1 MRRPSPLL
9 QRGNDTDLDSAMTP
23 MIDVVFLLLV
33 FFVWTASFTIVEH
46 ILDSEMSAQTGSE
59 PTENVEP
66 PPPKDFDDVVVQI
79 DWDGQ
84 EPSWSINGQPL
95 GSLEAL
101 GKQLATISKLQPQS
115 SMPENSPK
123 VILDP
128 RPLVPLGVVIE
139 AYDVAKLAGFAE
151 ISFAVNP
158 QRL

>member
-9 QRGNDTDLDSAMTP
+9 QRGSETDFDSAMTP

-33 FFVWTASFTIVEH
+33 FFVWTASFQIVEH
-46 ILDSEMSAQTGSE
+46 ILDSEMSAQTGSD
-59 PTENVEP
+59 PVENVEP
-66 PPPKDFDDVVVQI
+66 PPEKDFEDVVVRI

-84 EPSWSINGQPL
+84 APSWSINGQPL

-101 GKQLATISKLQPQS
+101 GEQLATISNLRPQTNL
-115 SMPENSPK
+115 PEDSPK

-128 RPLVPLGVVIE
+128 RPIVPLGIVIE
-139 AYDVAKLAGFAE
+139 AYDVAKLAGFVE
-151 ISFAVNP
+151 VSFAVNP